1 MRKSLLYIIMLLLCC
16 CQQQENNPKGSTNI
30 TGDLTKNLLT
40 KEQLERK
47 TATELRLL
55 RNEIFARKGYVF
67 KDAILND
74 YFLKKNWYK
83 PNKQKEIILTD
94 IEKQNIELIKK
105 VEKKYTANST
115 QKTAKS
121 SNCLKKTIKKLKPE
135 LAKSDFDF
143 LGRYRIFSKELKD
156 FLKSIDIN
164 DLNTDEDGY
173 VFSKTY
179 YLKRNWDLDHI
190 KDDECE
196 DEIFLRYDDENK
208 WISIQINNCSLYR
221 EKREED
227 QISEQSIMIE
237 FTIEKN
243 CSYKFHKVIV
253 AG

>member
-1 MRKSLLYIIMLLLCC
+1 MKKPLLYIVMILLSCC
-16 CQQQENNPKGSTNI
+16 TQQENKTASSTQSLGDISESLI
-30 TGDLTKNLLT
+30 TV
-40 KEQLERK
+40 EQLQGK
-47 TATELRLL
+47 TAIELRLL

-67 KDAILND
+67 KDVILND

-83 PNKQKEIILTD
+83 PNEQKEIILTD

-105 VEKKYTANST
+105 VEKQYAANST

-121 SNCLKKTIKKLKPE
+121 SNCLNKTIKKLKPE
-135 LAKSDFDF
+135 FAKSDFDF

-221 EKREED
+221 EKGEED
-227 QISEQSIMIE
+227 QISEQSIIIQFIIE
-237 FTIEKN
+237 NN
-243 CSYKFHKVIV
+243 CSYKFHKVTV

>member
-1 MRKSLLYIIMLLLCC
+1 MRKSLLYIIILLLCC
-16 CQQQENNPKGSTNI
+16 CQQQENSTKDSIRSAGDI
-30 TGDLTKNLLT
+30 TKSLLT
-40 KEQLERK
+40 ADQLQGK

-83 PNKQKEIILTD
+83 PSEQKEIVLSD

-105 VEKKYTANST
+105 VEKQYTSNST
-115 QKTAKS
+115 NKTNKS
-121 SNCLKKTIKKLKPE
+121 SNCLKKVIKKLKPE

-156 FLKSIDIN
+156 FLKSIDIH

-173 VFSKTY
+173 AFSKNY
-179 YLKRNWDLDHI
+179 YLKRNWDLDYI
-190 KDDECE
+190 KDDDCE

-208 WISIQINNCSLYR
+208 WLAIQINNCSLYK
-221 EKREED
+221 EKGEED
-227 QISEQSIMIE
+227 QISEQSIIIE
-237 FTIEKN
+237 FTIENN
-243 CSYKFHKVIV
+243 CSYSFNKVTV

>member
-1 MRKSLLYIIMLLLCC
+1 MLFLCC
-16 CQQQENNPKGSTNI
+16 CQQQENNTKDSTKF
-30 TGDLTKNLLT
+30 TGDITKSLIT
-40 KEQLERK
+40 TEQLEGK

-83 PNKQKEIILTD
+83 PNEQKEIKLTD

-105 VEKKYTANST
+105 VEKQYTSNAT

-143 LGRYRIFSKELKD
+143 LGRYRIFKKELKN

-164 DLNTDEDGY
+164 DLKTDEDGY

-179 YLKRNWDLDHI
+179 YLHRNWDLDHI

-208 WISIQINNCSLYR
+208 WISIQINNCSLYK
-221 EKREED
+221 EKGEED
-227 QISEQSIMIE
+227 QISEQSIIIE
-237 FTIEKN
+237 FTVENN
-243 CSYKFHKVIV
+243 CSYKFHKVVV